1 MPPATAHE
9 PDPAALR
16 DLAVAVAEEAGA
28 LLRRRLAVARTAVGT
43 KSSPTD
49 MVTEVDR
56 ESEALILDRLRAAR
70 PDDAVLAEEGGET
83 DGTSGVVWV
92 VDPLDGTTNYL
103 YGFPAFAVSIA
114 ARVGG
119 RTVAGA
125 VHDAVHGETY
135 AAATGMGA
143 TCDGRPITV
152 SGATDIA
159 TALIGTGFA
168 YDAARRARQAQTLTG
183 VLPRVRDIRR
193 AGSAALDLCW
203 VACGRLDGYY
213 EWGLGP
219 WDLAA
224 GELVV
229 TEAGGV
235 VTGLDGGPPRPGS
248 VVAAT
253 PGIHAALLA
262 LVRDGPAAG
271 P

>member
-1 MPPATAHE
+1 VS
-9 PDPAALR
+9 LR
-16 DLAVAVAEEAGA
+16 DLAVAVAESAGA
-28 LLRRRLAVARTAVGT
+28 LLRRRLAEVRTDVAT

-56 ESEALILDRLRAAR
+56 ESEELIVGRLLTAR
-70 PDDAVLAEEGGET
+70 PGDGVLAEEGGET
-83 DGTSGVVWV
+83 GGSTGVVWV

-103 YGFPAFAVSIA
+103 YGFPAFAVSVA
-114 ARVGG
+114 ARYGG
-119 RTVAGA
+119 VTVAGA
-125 VHDAVHGETY
+125 VHDAVHGETF
-135 AAATGMGA
+135 AAARGRGA
-143 TCDGRPITV
+143 TCNGRPIRV
-152 SGATDIA
+152 SGQTDLA
-159 TALIGTGFA
+159 TALVGTGFA
-168 YDAARRARQAQTLTG
+168 YDAGRRARQAATLVR

-229 TEAGGV
+229 AEAGGV

-253 PGIHAALLA
+253 PGIHAALVA
-262 LVRDGPAAG
+262 LVGDQGAPG
-271 P
+271 